1 MENVLQT
8 TKNVFY
14 LTERL
19 IHAVK
24 ILTEVSIIWD
34 MKDFFFFFSLKFRDH
49 FQMMYSAQVK
59 NTYMHHGCLSA
70 AHKT

>member
-34 MKDFFFFFSLKFRDH
+34 MKDFFFFLSEISWPLSNDVFST
-49 FQMMYSAQVK
+49 S
-59 NTYMHHGCLSA
+59 
-70 AHKT
+70 

>member
-14 LTERL
+14 LTEHL

-34 MKDFFFFFSLKFRDH
+34 MKDFFFSLKSHNH